1 MTAPLDVE
9 RLSVCFGAD
18 DARPVLRDVSFQLGR
33 NEILGIVGETGAGKS
48 VLAHA
53 LVGLLPGDGRV
64 TGGAVR
70 FGGRALADMSE
81 RERQQLRGGTISL
94 IGTNAKA
101 LLDPV
106 ETVGAQI
113 ARVLRTH
120 RPCTRREAWRQTVEL
135 LGQVGIV
142 DPAGRARAYPHE
154 LSGGMAQR
162 VVIAMALIARPD
174 IILADDATLGLD
186 ATVQV
191 QVLDLLVQRSRE
203 LGVSVILIT
212 HDLGIVAHYCDRV
225 AIMRDGRIDELRPV
239 QGFLGQPG
247 TAYSESLLGAARA
260 RPVPAGHR
268 EAAGRKTLLTVEN
281 LLKLFPVGGGQMPVR
296 AVDDVSFSLERG
308 ETLALVGESG
318 SGKTTI
324 GQCLLRLLA
333 PTGGSIRFDGQEI
346 ANLDQRRFRPLR
358 RRMQMVFQEPYVA
371 LNPRW
376 RVLDL
381 VSEPLALLERASRPD
396 RLRRVEA
403 LLEMVQLPRDLAHAY
418 PHELTAGEQKRIG
431 IARALATEPDFVVFD
446 EPTTALDIRVR
457 AQIIDLIRSLQS
469 RTGLSALF
477 ITHDLNSVRSLAH
490 NVVVLNRGRIVERG
504 ETEAIFAKP
513 AAAIHA
519 HAARRRASDRVVG
532 QPSRGTRRK
541 WRGAGCDFVHESG
554 RRHIGAQRY
563 DPETVLVTGAG
574 RTARQGGVR
583 PPANR
588 DGAAGHRHRP
598 GRSTS
603 SEVARSCCWP
613 T

>member
-1 MTAPLDVE
+1 MTATLEVE
-9 RLSVCFGAD
+9 RLGVSFGPSGAP
-18 DARPVLRDVSFQLGR
+18 RQVLHDVSFRLEH

-64 TGGAVR
+64 TDGVVR
-70 FGGRALADMSE
+70 FEGRALADMSQ
-81 RERQQLRGGTISL
+81 RERQRLRGGTISL

-106 ETVGAQI
+106 ARVGTQI

-120 RPCTRREAWRQTVEL
+120 RPCPARQAWRQAVEL

-142 DPAGRARAYPHE
+142 DPAARARAYPHE

-162 VVIAMALIARPD
+162 VVIAMALITRPG

-191 QVLDLLVQRSRE
+191 QVLDLLVQRSRM

-225 AIMRDGRIDELRPV
+225 AIMRAGRIEELRPV
-239 QGFLGQPG
+239 QGFLGRPD
-247 TAYSESLLGAARA
+247 TPYSESLLAAARA
-260 RPVPAGHR
+260 RPVPAEQRH
-268 EAAGRKTLLTVEN
+268 AGKADKLLVVEN
-281 LLKLFPVGGGQMPVR
+281 LLKLFQVGGTQPPVR

-333 PTGGSIRFDGQEI
+333 PTGGSVRFDGQEI
-346 ANLDQRRFRPLR
+346 AGLSEAHFRPLR

-376 RVLDL
+376 SVLDL
-381 VSEPLALLERASRPD
+381 VSEPLALLGHHSRSQ
-396 RLRRVEA
+396 RLQRVEE
-403 LLEMVQLPRDLAHAY
+403 LLEMVQLSRDLARCY

-469 RTGLSALF
+469 RMGLSALF

-504 ETEAIFAKP
+504 ETEAIFASP
-513 AAAIHA
+513 QQRYTRTLLAAELPIEWSAS
-519 HAARRRASDRVVG
+519 RRA
-532 QPSRGTRRK
+532 
-541 WRGAGCDFVHESG
+541 
-554 RRHIGAQRY
+554 
-563 DPETVLVTGAG
+563 
-574 RTARQGGVR
+574 
-583 PPANR
+583 
-588 DGAAGHRHRP
+588 GAATVANP
-598 GRSTS
+598 V
-603 SEVARSCCWP
+603 SEHSA
-613 T
+613 